1 MATPHRI
8 DVHHHF
14 VPQIYKDALIALG
27 SACPSPGFQPPIA
40 NWTEQGSL
48 DQMDQAGIATSM
60 ISVTTPG
67 IHFGND
73 AAARKLARQCND
85 AGAKMVQDRPQ
96 RFGLFAALPL
106 PDIDASLKEIAYAL
120 DQLKADGIGVYT
132 DYETDGVKFLGD
144 PAFAPILEELNR
156 RKAIVFVHPTS
167 CPCCTNLQP
176 DIADAIIEYGTDT
189 TRTIASLVFG
199 GAAARYP
206 HIRYIFCHAGG
217 TMPYLIQRFIDFS
230 GRDKAAMQAAMP
242 NGMMHELTRFY
253 YDLAPTAH
261 PGPVSALRNIIPNA
275 QILFGTDYPYGFGC
289 LDQVNRIAASGFS
302 ATELAAIDRTNA
314 LKLLPRF
321 ATTER
326 RPEHLVEPVY
336 RPGTAPAARPGR
348 RDEHA
353 VGPVAKPAEMLPPE
367 KA

>member
-14 VPQIYKDALIALG
+14 VPQVYKDALIAMG
-27 SACPSPGFQPPIA
+27 SFCPAPGYQPPLQ
-40 NWTEQGSL
+40 NWTVERSL

-73 AAARKLARQCND
+73 EAAKKLARQCND
-85 AGAKMVQDRPQ
+85 AGAKMVQDRPR

-106 PDIDASLKEIAYAL
+106 PDVDNSLNEIAYAL
-120 DQLKADGIGVYT
+120 DQLKADGIGLYT
-132 DYETDGVKFLGD
+132 NYEAGSVKFLGD
-144 PAFAPILEELNR
+144 PAFAPVLEELNR
-156 RKAIVFVHPTS
+156 RKALVFVHPTS
-167 CPCCTNLQP
+167 CLCCTNLQP

-206 HIRYIFCHAGG
+206 GIRYIFCHAGG

-230 GRDKAAMQAAMP
+230 GRDKGATRAAMP

-253 YDLAPTAH
+253 YDLAQTAH
-261 PGPVSALRNIIPNA
+261 PGPVGALR
-275 QILFGTDYPYGFGC
+275 QIVPLSQIVFGTDYPYGAGC
-289 LDQVNRIAASGFS
+289 VDQANRVAACGFT
-302 ATELAAIDRTNA
+302 AEELAAVDRTNA

-321 ATTER
+321 A
-326 RPEHLVEPVY
+326 
-336 RPGTAPAARPGR
+336 
-348 RDEHA
+348 
-353 VGPVAKPAEMLPPE
+353 
-367 KA
+367 

>member
-14 VPQIYKDALIALG
+14 VPQVYKDALIAMG
-27 SACPSPGFQPPIA
+27 SFCPAPGYQPPLQ
-40 NWTEQGSL
+40 NWTVERSL

-73 AAARKLARQCND
+73 EAAKKLARQCND
-85 AGAKMVQDRPQ
+85 AGAKMVHDRPR

-106 PDIDASLKEIAYAL
+106 PDVDSSLNEIAYAL
-120 DQLKADGIGVYT
+120 DQLKADGIGLYT
-132 DYETDGVKFLGD
+132 NYEAESVKFLGD
-144 PAFAPILEELNR
+144 PAFAPVLEELNR
-156 RKAIVFVHPTS
+156 RKALVFVHPTS
-167 CPCCTNLQP
+167 CLCCTNLQP

-206 HIRYIFCHAGG
+206 GIRYIFCHAGG

-230 GRDKAAMQAAMP
+230 GRDKSAMRAAMP
-242 NGMMHELTRFY
+242 NGMMHELTRFH
-253 YDLAPTAH
+253 YDLAQTAH
-261 PGPVSALRNIIPNA
+261 PGPVGALRKIIPLS
-275 QILFGTDYPYGFGC
+275 QILFGTDYPYGAGC
-289 LDQVNRIAASGFS
+289 VDQANRVAACGFT
-302 ATELAAIDRTNA
+302 AEELAAVDRTNA

-321 ATTER
+321 A
-326 RPEHLVEPVY
+326 
-336 RPGTAPAARPGR
+336 
-348 RDEHA
+348 
-353 VGPVAKPAEMLPPE
+353 
-367 KA
+367 